1 MAAFAATKSDV
12 LLFAAVPKV
21 LWAKTS
27 VPMAK
32 PKFVLAS
39 AAVEAPVPPF
49 AIAMVPF
56 ILAEVKL
63 LSATPAFE
71 LCKST

>member
-1 MAAFAATKSDV
+1 
-12 LLFAAVPKV
+12 
-21 LWAKTS
+21 
-27 VPMAK
+27 MAK